1 MPNRPTTISVRRSG
15 GRCLTAVVA
24 SASIAI
30 KPPSPW
36 LSARSTSS
44 TYLIETMMVIV
55 QKINDNTPST
65 LSAVTGTWPPSNTSF
80 SVYSGLVPMSP

>member
-1 MPNRPTTISVRRSG
+1 VPNSPTNISVRRSG
-15 GRCLTAVVA
+15 GRWRTAVVA

-30 KPPSPW
+30 RPPSPW

-44 TYLIETMMVIV
+44 TYLIETMIVIV
-55 QKINDNTPST
+55 QKISDSTPST
-65 LSAVTGTWPPSNTSF
+65 FSGVTATWPPSNTNC